1 MANVLVRGV
10 DRGGGV
16 GWDGVVWWTG
26 DVGHGSWFDPLRFNR
41 YHRCHR
47 LKVVHTPMYHTDFLL
62 LSMKMRHE
70 GCAENDPKMS
80 KPR

>member
-41 YHRCHR
+41 YHDVIDFKGGP
-47 LKVVHTPMYHTDFLL
+47 LKVVPY
-62 LSMKMRHE
+62 
-70 GCAENDPKMS
+70 
-80 KPR
+80 